1 MEDNIGDIMEEIQSI
16 VSNHLSDIKNEFKET
31 IGILDTLPF
40 VVNLRKKIRTLE
52 NENKQLKMLIQGIG
66 EEKNIEL
73 EILEVKKNIPE
84 IQPPIEFSIN
94 ATEED
99 KENDAED
106 GGDDD
111 AEDGG
116 DGDAE
121 DGGDDD
127 DEEESNYTADSA
139 DEDELGIATEKPTE
153 EVNGEDAQ
161 TI

>member
-94 ATEED
+94 ATEEGD
-99 KENDAED
+99 EDAADAED
-106 GGDDD
+106 AGG
-111 AEDGG
+111 
-116 DGDAE
+116 
-121 DGGDDD
+121 D

>member
-84 IQPPIEFSIN
+84 IQLSIN

-99 KENDAED
+99 KE
-106 GGDDD
+106 DD
-111 AEDGG
+111 AEDGAE
-116 DGDAE
+116 DDAE
-121 DGGDDD
+121 DGADDD

>member
-84 IQPPIEFSIN
+84 IQLSIN

-99 KENDAED
+99 KEDDAED
-106 GGDDD
+106 GADDD
-111 AEDGG
+111 AEDGAE
-116 DGDAE
+116 DDAE
-121 DGGDDD
+121 DGADDD

>member
-1 MEDNIGDIMEEIQSI
+1 MEEIQSI

-84 IQPPIEFSIN
+84 IQLSIN

-99 KENDAED
+99 KE
-106 GGDDD
+106 DD
-111 AEDGG
+111 AE
-116 DGDAE
+116 
-121 DGGDDD
+121 
-127 DEEESNYTADSA
+127 

>member
-84 IQPPIEFSIN
+84 IQLSIN

-99 KENDAED
+99 KE
-106 GGDDD
+106 DD
-111 AEDGG
+111 AEDGAE
-116 DGDAE
+116 DDAE
-121 DGGDDD
+121 DGADD

>member
-1 MEDNIGDIMEEIQSI
+1 MEDNIGDIMEEIQGI
-16 VSNHLSDIKNEFKET
+16 VYNHLSDIKNEFKDT
-31 IGILDTLPF
+31 INILDTLPF

-84 IQPPIEFSIN
+84 IQLSIN

-99 KENDAED
+99 KE
-106 GGDDD
+106 DD
-111 AEDGG
+111 AEDGAE
-116 DGDAE
+116 DDAE
-121 DGGDDD
+121 DGADDD